1 MRDHQ
6 NRLCG
11 EMLLI
16 IIADGLGSCSSCIP
30 ARLGYSVSVEDFGG
44 ADDKPI
50 VCYTTPL
57 CIN

>member
-16 IIADGLGSCSSCIP
+16 IIADGLGSCSCIP
-30 ARLGYSVSVEDFGG
+30 ARLGYSVSVEDFVG